1 MHLGVYI
8 FDTHLFVVLKG
19 SHKETH
25 FLEVFDLQASQTGGP
40 NWFRQKI
47 GPSKFREPFLPRS
60 KKGVVVSLQGC
71 LLRGSITPIWC

>member
-25 FLEVFDLQASQTGGP
+25 FLEVFDLQASCNKSIHKRVAP
-40 NWFRQKI
+40 I
-47 GPSKFREPFLPRS
+47 GSD
-60 KKGVVVSLQGC
+60 KK
-71 LLRGSITPIWC
+71 